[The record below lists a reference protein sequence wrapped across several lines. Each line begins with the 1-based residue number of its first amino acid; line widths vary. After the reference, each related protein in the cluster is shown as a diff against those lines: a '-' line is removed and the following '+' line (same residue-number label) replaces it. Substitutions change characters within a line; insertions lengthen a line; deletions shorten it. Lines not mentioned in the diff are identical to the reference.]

1 MEDLESQPHK
11 LGGDKNDNR
20 DCYKWVY
27 EKYDECLPFVICIV
41 VLIIIIL
48 SLYQLNINNDINK
61 TNVDQNQT
69 IHSNDVVV
77 RINCDNYYDLL
88 HNEGLCDY
96 LIDNNIHPCSEF
108 YCQACRYRGYC
119 DRSCGYCE

>member
-1 MEDLESQPHK
+1 MEDLESQPLK

-27 EKYDECLPFVICIV
+27 EKYDECLPFVISIV
-41 VLIIIIL
+41 VIIIIIL
-48 SLYQLNINNDINK
+48 SLYKLNIDIDK
-61 TNVDQNQT
+61 TNMNRNQT
-69 IHSNDVVV
+69 IHSNDIVV

-96 LIDNNIHPCSEF
+96 LIDNNIHPCSDF
-108 YCQACRYRGYC
+108 YCPDCMYRGYC